1 LPTFTAYTNIATA
14 VPGVSRVGLF
24 RGFPMLLGSQASSAL
39 GGLLN
44 DLFSLQNNLC
54 NVYGKCC
61 LTNNCNKCLFVCHLH
76 K

>member
-1 LPTFTAYTNIATA
+1 MPTFIANANIATA
-14 VPGVSRVGLF
+14 VAGVSQVGLF
-24 RGFPMLLGSQASSAL
+24 GGIPMLLGSQASSTL

-61 LTNNCNKCLFVCHLH
+61 LTNICNK
-76 K
+76 